1 MDQERARSTVL
12 VYTLAIALFAISM
25 TMTLNVFYL
34 SKGRA
39 DVGKRST
46 RDAVVLEHP
55 VLHLR
60 LSGELSRVL
69 LDASPAAAA
78 YQEGMRRMNGFW
90 FTRDVDA
97 AEKLFM
103 QAAVGNL
110 PQGFYGTACVIY
122 RKHDNERQQQAVND
136 MMYAANHD
144 VLGAKAAVV
153 SYYAN
158 GYDLEPDLYKA
169 HLALIDLLNSAS
181 RERVGMATP
190 FSKQGEKVILAL
202 LNRGNCAPA
211 VDATTLATNPADLRH
226 SLDLLFYDDNTR
238 EIQ

>member
-1 MDQERARSTVL
+1 
-12 VYTLAIALFAISM
+12 
-25 TMTLNVFYL
+25 
-34 SKGRA
+34 
-39 DVGKRST
+39 
-46 RDAVVLEHP
+46 
-55 VLHLR
+55 
-60 LSGELSRVL
+60 
-69 LDASPAAAA
+69 
-78 YQEGMRRMNGFW
+78 
-90 FTRDVDA
+90 
-97 AEKLFM
+97 
-103 QAAVGNL
+103 
-110 PQGFYGTACVIY
+110 
-122 RKHDNERQQQAVND
+122 
-136 MMYAANHD
+136 

-211 VDATTLATNPADLRH
+211 VDATTLAAILATNPADLRH
-226 SLDLLFYDDNTR
+226 SLDLLFYDDDTR